1 MRYLILLM
9 LFAFPSFC
17 FAEMGQIDL
26 LTVTAN
32 EDGSESLSSN
42 VQTLFFMSLL
52 PFLTAGVI
60 MFTPFMR
67 TIIVF
72 AFLRQALGTMNSP
85 PNQVLI
91 AISLM
96 VSFIVMK
103 PVLSD
108 IYHSGYVPFEQ
119 GVISDKQALGVGV
132 DKMTDFWLSV
142 TSEEE
147 LIYFSELMDAP
158 VVDEYRDLPLSVIM
172 PAFVYS
178 ELKIAF
184 KIAFLLFIPFLL
196 IDLVIA
202 STLMGMGMMML
213 SPMIIS
219 LPFKIFAFILL
230 DGFGLVTT
238 SMIGSYGVQ

>member
-1 MRYLILLM
+1 MKKFLALVLLLCP
-9 LFAFPSFC
+9 LFG
-17 FAEMGQIDL
+17 FAETGQIDL
-26 LTVTAN
+26 LTVTPN
-32 EDGSESLSSN
+32 SDGTESYSSN
-42 VQTLFFMSLL
+42 IQTLIIMSML
-52 PFLTAGVI
+52 PFLTAGIV

-72 AFLRQALGTMNSP
+72 GFLRQALGTMNSP

-108 IYHSGYVPFEQ
+108 IYNDGYLPYES
-119 GVISDKQALGVGV
+119 GVISDKKAVEVGV
-132 DKMTDFWLSV
+132 EKMTAFWLSV

-147 LIYFSELMDAP
+147 LIYFSELMDAEP
-158 VVDEYRDLPLSVIM
+158 VDEYKDLPLSVIM

-196 IDLVIA
+196 IDIVIA

-238 SMIGSYGVQ
+238 SMIGSYGAN